1 MPEVSKESG
10 QEAIA
15 KERKFSPSQSES
27 EHETVPR
34 DRRADVAEDGGEHT
48 SAVSSTWPY
57 PPEVASKLE
66 KLKRLRRI
74 PIGKEPRILDLV
86 AKFSDFPWA
95 QDTVMAAHQ
104 LEDVLISYL
113 YQTLE
118 IPGTQLHRWRDS
130 GELMHRALLQLAE
143 LEAYGVQRPDIEPM
157 VKEYKSQ
164 A

>member
-1 MPEVSKESG
+1 MPEVSKESA
-10 QEAIA
+10 QEVIA

-27 EHETVPR
+27 EHETAPR

-48 SAVSSTWPY
+48 SAVSGTWPY

-95 QDTVMAAHQ
+95 PPC
-104 LEDVLISYL
+104 LSLLFLFLVLLAFAIS
-113 YQTLE
+113 T
-118 IPGTQLHRWRDS
+118 GTPFLVPTEPLS
-130 GELMHRALLQLAE
+130 LVLQVYDPLSHAKYPIHPNWSPHFSNS
-143 LEAYGVQRPDIEPM
+143 LP
-157 VKEYKSQ
+157 SS
-164 A
+164 